1 MNTINRNQAIDYAKI
16 LATIMVVFYH
26 AIYYELAYYTD
37 TTILGLY
44 VPSFNRIIMNLCSM
58 SIPLFFMCSGFCLL
72 NSCSSSLSKMAK
84 KVAYIV
90 ILTII
95 WNYLTP
101 FPYWFFITL
110 SALYLST
117 PIQKYLIENKPGLYW
132 LGIGVVFILTQL
144 SNEIYVLSKACDISL
159 SWPNRIQ
166 GLFTSYAI
174 VHFAIGY
181 TLSQKK
187 PSVKISTLTILLGM
201 ILGIFDGMLLT
212 TDPNKPFDGV
222 NAAFPCLSSLLL
234 AYGVLSLLL
243 HYQNRF
249 TKVSDFL
256 KLCASCCLPI
266 YILHMKFIGLS
277 RPYYND
283 FNTALEIQP
292 NIYTGLIWSLLI
304 CITCGIVGLGI
315 KKIPY
320 LKYLMKL

>member
-1 MNTINRNQAIDYAKI
+1 
-16 LATIMVVFYH
+16 
-26 AIYYELAYYTD
+26 
-37 TTILGLY
+37 
-44 VPSFNRIIMNLCSM
+44 MNLCSM

-132 LGIGVVFILTQL
+132 FGIGVVFLLTQL

-166 GLFTSYAI
+166 GLFTTYSL

-181 TLSQKK
+181 SLSQKI
-187 PSVKISTLTILLGM
+187 PSLKVTALAILLG
-201 ILGIFDGMLLT
+201 ITLGIFDGMILT

-249 TKVSDFL
+249 TKISDFL

-266 YILHMKFIGLS
+266 YILHMELIRLTS
-277 RPYYND
+277 PNYNYLHSTFD
-283 FNTALEIQP
+283 SNP

-304 CITCGIVGLGI
+304 CVTCGIVGLVI

-320 LKYLMKL
+320 IQHLMKL